1 MGDSYEYATPSLT
14 RLSWSFG
21 GNDRGGVAY
30 SYTHGYRRANML
42 RLWTGFQ
49 SRIVREEKGADL
61 VEYVLLVSLIAVIA
75 MAAVVLF
82 GRGVTDNFDR
92 ISDTLP

>member
-1 MGDSYEYATPSLT
+1 
-14 RLSWSFG
+14 
-21 GNDRGGVAY
+21 
-30 SYTHGYRRANML
+30 ML

-49 SRIVREEKGADL
+49 SRIIREEEGADL

-82 GRGVTDNFDR
+82 GTRVTGNFDE
-92 ISDTLP
+92 IAGTLP